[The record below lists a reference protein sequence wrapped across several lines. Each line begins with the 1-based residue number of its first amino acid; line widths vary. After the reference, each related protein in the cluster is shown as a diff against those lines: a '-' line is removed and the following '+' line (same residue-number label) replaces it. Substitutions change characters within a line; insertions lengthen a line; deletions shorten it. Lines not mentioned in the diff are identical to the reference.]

1 MTPPWTERVF
11 ARFEARLMPGDQLA
25 ATTGDA
31 SAPPV
36 VVALSG
42 GGDSMALLMLAADWA
57 KRRGRRVLAV
67 TVDHQL
73 NPASPDWSGVCRAA
87 AAGLGVDW
95 IERRWDGAKPVAGL
109 TAAARAAR
117 HGLIAET
124 AREAGAR
131 IILMAHTAD
140 DVDENDWM
148 RARSEGGDADLGA
161 TLGQLRDWSP
171 SPVWPQGRGL
181 MLFRPLLDVRREALR
196 DLLRARGQAW
206 IEDPAN
212 SDPRFG
218 RSRARAALSA
228 QVKTD
233 AVSDPDFKTGSA
245 QETPSVVPD
254 CTWWGGV
261 RLPREAASGQ
271 GALLAA
277 AVLSAGG
284 GAMPPRGAPLNTLLQ
299 RLIHN
304 DAPKQD
310 FIATLCG
317 ARLTVSDR
325 DIWIGREPGELKR
338 QNVPDIALTPGVAA
352 VWDGRFEITTSEPG
366 WTVTALSGRLKRLSD
381 ADHTIVMSLPAWAR
395 PTLPVLIR
403 RDDTGNAPEHDPEM
417 APVLAWGV
425 ARVRTL
431 APRRLNLALSGRSRS
446 IGGVQTGSGQGE
458 TTQEADLFRTIHG
471 ETPPT
476 ALFSRQDHNNGAG
489 SSAPKDRE
497 PV

>member
-11 ARFEARLMPGDQLA
+11 ARFEARLMTGEELA
-25 ATTGDA
+25 ATTGAA
-31 SAPPV
+31 SAAPV

-42 GGDSMALLMLAADWA
+42 GGDSMALLVLAADWSR
-57 KRRGRRVLAV
+57 RRGRRLLAV

-73 NPASPDWSGVCRAA
+73 NLASPDWSGVCRAA
-87 AAGLGVDW
+87 AAALGVDW
-95 IERRWDGAKPVAGL
+95 IERRWDGTKPATGL
-109 TAAARAAR
+109 TAAARTAR
-117 HGLIAET
+117 HGLIAEA

-131 IILMAHTAD
+131 VILMAHTAD
-140 DVDENDWM
+140 DVDESDWM
-148 RARSEGGDADLGA
+148 RARSEGVDADLGA
-161 TLGQLRDWSP
+161 TLGRLRDWSP
-171 SPVWPQGRGL
+171 SPIWPQGRGL
-181 MLFRPLLDVRREALR
+181 MLFRPLLDVRREGLR
-196 DLLRARGQAW
+196 DLLRARGEVW

-212 SDPRFG
+212 ADPRFG
-218 RSRARAALSA
+218 RSRARAALAEAIKADAASGADLPTDSA
-228 QVKTD
+228 KD
-233 AVSDPDFKTGSA
+233 AACVI
-245 QETPSVVPD
+245 PD

-261 RLPREAASGQ
+261 RLPREAARGQ
-271 GALLAA
+271 GAHLAA
-277 AVLSAGG
+277 AILSAGG
-284 GAMPPRGAPLNTLLQ
+284 GATPPRGGPLNTLLQ
-299 RLIHN
+299 RLTHN
-304 DAPKQD
+304 DAPGQD

-317 ARLTVSDR
+317 ARLSVSDR

-366 WTVTALSGRLKRLSD
+366 WIVTALSGRLKRLSD
-381 ADHTIVMSLPAWAR
+381 ADRAIVMSLPAWAR

-403 RDDTGNAPEHDPEM
+403 GDDPEDDPEM
-417 APVLAWGV
+417 APVLAPILAWDR

-431 APRRLNLALSGRSRS
+431 APWRLNLALSGRSRS
-446 IGGVQTGSGQGE
+446 IGGAQTGSGQGE

>member
-11 ARFEARLMPGDQLA
+11 ARFEARLMTGDQLGA
-25 ATTGDA
+25 ALA
-31 SAPPV
+31 APV

-42 GGDSMALLMLAADWA
+42 GGDSMALLVLAADWA
-57 KRRGRRVLAV
+57 KRCGRRLLAV

-73 NPASPDWSGVCRAA
+73 NPASPDWSVVCRDA

-95 IERRWDGAKPVAGL
+95 IERRWDGDKPATGL
-109 TAAARAAR
+109 TAAARAVR
-117 HGLIAET
+117 HGLIAEA
-124 AREAGAR
+124 ARGAGAR
-131 IILMAHTAD
+131 VILMAHTAD
-140 DVDENDWM
+140 DVDESDWM
-148 RARSEGGDADLGA
+148 RAQTEIADTDLGA

-181 MLFRPLLDVRREALR
+181 MLFRPLLDVRRETLR
-196 DLLRARGQAW
+196 DLLRTRGQVW

-212 SDPRFG
+212 ADPRFG
-218 RSRARAALSA
+218 RSRARAALAEAAKAEAASGSDLTTDSA
-228 QVKTD
+228 KNG
-233 AVSDPDFKTGSA
+233 PCI
-245 QETPSVVPD
+245 VPD

-261 RLPREAASGQ
+261 RLPREAGGQ

-277 AVLSAGG
+277 AVLSAAGG
-284 GAMPPRGAPLNTLLQ
+284 VTPPRGGPLNTLLQ
-299 RLIHN
+299 RLTHN
-304 DAPKQD
+304 DAQGLD

-317 ARLTVSDR
+317 ARLNVSDH

-338 QNVPDIALTPGVAA
+338 QNVPDIALTPDVPA
-352 VWDGRFEITTSEPG
+352 VWDGRFEITASEPG
-366 WTVTALSGRLKRLSD
+366 WIVTALSGRLKRLSD
-381 ADHTIVMSLPAWAR
+381 ADRAIVMSLPAWAR
-395 PTLPVLIR
+395 PTLPMLIR
-403 RDDTGNAPEHDPEM
+403 CDDPEDDPDDDPEM
-417 APVLAWGV
+417 PPVLAPILAWDR

-446 IGGVQTGSGQGE
+446 IGGAQTGSGQGE